1 MLLIPRV
8 VQKIKAAGYAEGLAE
23 GYAQGLAEV
32 RAERRRALQRARY
45 EEAYRRFGIDLDGV
59 RSLPDTQE
67 VRDFLDG
74 KDPKQP

>member
-23 GYAQGLAEV
+23 GYAEGLAEA
-32 RAERRRALQRARY
+32 RAARHAAWRARLD
-45 EEAYRRFGIDLDGV
+45 EAFRRFSIEANGV
-59 RSLPDTQE
+59 RGLPDTQE

-74 KDPKQP
+74 KDPEQP

>member
-23 GYAQGLAEV
+23 GLAEA
-32 RAERRRALQRARY
+32 RAERRRAIQRARFA
-45 EEAYRRFGIDLDGV
+45 EAFRRFGFDRDGV
-59 RSLPDTQE
+59 RYLPDTQE

>member
-8 VQKIKAAGYAEGLAE
+8 VQKIKAAGYA
-23 GYAQGLAEV
+23 QGLAEV
-32 RAERRRALQRARY
+32 RALQRARFA
-45 EEAYRRFGIDLDGV
+45 EAFRRFGFDRDGV

-74 KDPKQP
+74 KDPEQT

>member
-23 GYAQGLAEV
+23 V
-32 RAERRRALQRARY
+32 RAERRRARFA
-45 EEAYRRFGIDLDGV
+45 EAFRRFGIDLDGV

>member
-8 VQKIKAAGYAEGLAE
+8 VQRIKAAGYAEGLAE

-32 RAERRRALQRARY
+32 RAERRRAIQRARFA
-45 EEAYRRFGIDLDGV
+45 EAYRRFGIDVDGV
-59 RSLPDTQE
+59 RGLPDTQE

-74 KDPKQP
+74 KNPEQP

>member
-8 VQKIKAAGYAEGLAE
+8 VQKIKAAGYA
-23 GYAQGLAEV
+23 QGLAEA
-32 RAERRRALQRARY
+32 RAARRATWRARFA
-45 EEAYRRFGIDLDGV
+45 EAYRRFGIDVDGV
-59 RSLPDTQE
+59 RGLPDTQE

>member
-32 RAERRRALQRARY
+32 RAERRRARFA
-45 EEAYRRFGIDLDGV
+45 EAFRRFGFDRDGV
-59 RSLPDTQE
+59 RGLPDTQE

-74 KDPKQP
+74 KDPEQP

>member
-8 VQKIKAAGYAEGLAE
+8 VQKIKAAG
-23 GYAQGLAEV
+23 
-32 RAERRRALQRARY
+32 RAEARAARQAAWRARFA
-45 EEAYRRFGIDLDGV
+45 EAFRRFGFDRDGV

-74 KDPKQP
+74 KDPEQP